1 MRLLLYS
8 MEFSDFI
15 SNKKIFHAD
24 HELLRDEAIQELLD
38 KQTDYDMIAYTGL
51 KKIMLIN
58 IDALQIDHANN
69 YYYEYD
75 IDDQC
80 DIITDFHIADSPHIK
95 LSIIVGSYQY
105 ESSEILLTAAPYSR
119 FKLRI
124 TFTTVP
130 DAFKEIRIH
139 YTKHLCTADL
149 VKQLAYST
157 LLTKSMVY
165 SNGICI
171 KRELTKYGR

>member
-1 MRLLLYS
+1 LTIYKDFFADDPRL
-8 MEFSDFI
+8 
-15 SNKKIFHAD
+15 
-24 HELLRDEAIQELLD
+24 
-38 KQTDYDMIAYTGL
+38 
-51 KKIMLIN
+51 
-58 IDALQIDHANN
+58 
-69 YYYEYD
+69 
-75 IDDQC
+75 
-80 DIITDFHIADSPHIK
+80 K

-139 YTKHLCTADL
+139 YTKYLCTADL

-157 LLTKSMVY
+157 LLTKTMVY